1 MNPIADL
8 VESSGAIRRGD
19 IALSD
24 GTLIDYYVDTYAFET
39 DPAVLG
45 EVAAATAAALAEKGS
60 CDVLAGPALGAVPL
74 LTAVSL
80 ETGHRTAFVR
90 NAVRHRGTQA
100 RIEGEIRKGDRV
112 VVLDDVAMT
121 GETIVETASIV
132 ENAGGAVERVLV
144 VVDRNEG
151 ATERAT
157 AAGYEFDYLARVGEE
172 ITVDRDADD
181 GQQEQ

>member
-1 MNPIADL
+1 VNPIADL

-39 DPAVLG
+39 EPAVLA
-45 EVAAATAAALAEKGS
+45 EVASATAAALAEGGPV
-60 CDVLAGPALGAVPL
+60 DVLAGPALGAVPL

-100 RIEGEIRKGDRV
+100 RIEGEISKGDRV

-121 GETIVETASIV
+121 GETVVETASVV

-144 VVDRNEG
+144 VVDRDEG
-151 ATERAT
+151 AAERAT
-157 AAGYEFDYLARVGEE
+157 AAGYEFDYLARVGDE
-172 ITVDRDADD
+172 ITVGRAGDA
-181 GQQEQ
+181 QQEQ